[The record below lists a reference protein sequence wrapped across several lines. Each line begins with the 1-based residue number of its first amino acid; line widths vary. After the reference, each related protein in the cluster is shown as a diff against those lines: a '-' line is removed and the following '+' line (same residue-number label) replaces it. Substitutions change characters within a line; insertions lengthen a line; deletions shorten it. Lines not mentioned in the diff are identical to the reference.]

1 MTLCTLCFQPA
12 QFILST
18 KLDCRVCRN
27 FKDTSFYMILKK
39 CILNPV
45 KHQRCSFLKAECF
58 ELFSQKSPSQMS
70 NRVLNTPLILL
81 DHPQKTV
88 DSVKDKFYLVFL
100 KSDLI
105 NFVKAKVK
113 NNGGGV
119 WKMFVTLFL
128 LFQQVAKKSR
138 MQILRDV
145 LERLFSSNTD
155 KF

>member
-1 MTLCTLCFQPA
+1 
-12 QFILST
+12 
-18 KLDCRVCRN
+18 
-27 FKDTSFYMILKK
+27 
-39 CILNPV
+39 
-45 KHQRCSFLKAECF
+45 
-58 ELFSQKSPSQMS
+58 MS

-128 LFQQVAKKSR
+128 LFQ
-138 MQILRDV
+138 
-145 LERLFSSNTD
+145 
-155 KF
+155 